1 MKQLLAMTW
10 LCLAMGLAGMGQN
23 GEQLF
28 DDTILHE
35 MRLELELRENW
46 LDTLRQDYTLANRF
60 PDSIP
65 EVYRK
70 ATTATIDGFALAQPI
85 GIKMR
90 GNFSATFNI
99 VQRKR
104 KFPFKLSFDEF
115 IDQRY
120 DGLKK
125 VNLNTNTNDPSF
137 LHEKLTYGM
146 LRALGQPAPRTSYA
160 KLFVNGTYVGLYMLV
175 ENLDKTFLKYNY
187 GSSGNDGNLYR
198 SLLCELTWKGD
209 DKAAY
214 KDEMELKTNAS
225 ADDWSR
231 FIAFVDVV
239 NNTPKDEMV
248 AQLSAIFDIDNYL
261 KVVAIERLVFSWD
274 SYSANGVNYS
284 LYERAD
290 GKIAWI
296 PWDYNETFQ
305 ASKAL
310 LPQSYLV
317 PNLERTLLK
326 AIFEQPQWR
335 AQYLDVVCEILRKGI
350 FSVAQLSPKIYAW
363 HTLIDEAYRME
374 PNPLF
379 SYEDF
384 QATLFDELSEVAKFP
399 QNSIQFNIL
408 RYEGLFTF
416 IKDRIRWSARQMELQ
431 DYDCAFNLISEA
443 YGRLDIYPNPAGS
456 DAAVTVINQV
466 PAPGL
471 YNRVHVYNSAGMCIQ
486 ATDWQYEPTGGR
498 TFVLEGL
505 APGIYFIAKMDVDGQ
520 CSTGKL
526 IVR

>member
-1 MKQLLAMTW
+1 MKQLLVMLW
-10 LCLAMGLAGMGQN
+10 LCLAMGLLGMGQN

-28 DDTILHE
+28 DDAILHE
-35 MRLELELRENW
+35 IRLELELHQNW
-46 LDTLRQDYTLANRF
+46 LDTLLKDYTSANQS

-65 EVYRK
+65 EVYRR

-85 GIKMR
+85 GIKLR
-90 GNFSATFNI
+90 GNFSAGFNI
-99 VQRKR
+99 LQRKR
-104 KFPFKLSFDEF
+104 KFPFKLSFNEF
-115 IDQRY
+115 IDQQY

-137 LHEKLTYGM
+137 VHEKLTYGM
-146 LRALGQPAPRTSYA
+146 LRELGQPAPRTAYA
-160 KLFVNGTYVGLYMLV
+160 KLYVNGDYVGLYMLV

-198 SLLCELTWKGD
+198 SLTCPLVWRGY
-209 DKAAY
+209 DKEAY
-214 KDEMELKTNAS
+214 KDEMELKTNES
-225 ADDWSR
+225 TDDWSR
-231 FIAFVDVV
+231 FIALLDIV
-239 NNTPKDEMV
+239 NNAPQDEMV
-248 AQLSAIFDIDNYL
+248 TKLSAIFDIDNYL

-274 SYSANGVNYS
+274 SYSAGGANYS

-310 LPQSYLV
+310 IPQSYLV
-317 PNLERTLLK
+317 PKLERTLLK

-335 AQYLDVVCEILRKGI
+335 AQYLDVVCEILHKGT
-350 FSVAQLSPKIYAW
+350 FSVAHLSPKVYAW
-363 HTLIDEAYRME
+363 HTLIDEAYREE

-379 SYEDF
+379 PYADF
-384 QATLFDELSEVAKFP
+384 KATLFDELSEVAKFP
-399 QNSIQFNIL
+399 QNGIQFNIL

-416 IKDRIRWSARQMELQ
+416 IKDRIRWSARQMQLQ
-431 DYDCAFNLISEA
+431 DYDCAFHLISEA
-443 YGRLDIYPNPAGS
+443 YGRLDIYPNPARG
-456 DAAVTVINQV
+456 DAAITVANQV
-466 PAPGL
+466 PVAGL
-471 YNRVHVYNSAGMCIQ
+471 YNRVRVYNSAGVCVQ
-486 ATDWQYEPTGGR
+486 ATDWRFEPTGSR
-498 TFVLEGL
+498 TFVLEEL
-505 APGIYFIAKMDVDGQ
+505 APGIYFIAKMDVDGR